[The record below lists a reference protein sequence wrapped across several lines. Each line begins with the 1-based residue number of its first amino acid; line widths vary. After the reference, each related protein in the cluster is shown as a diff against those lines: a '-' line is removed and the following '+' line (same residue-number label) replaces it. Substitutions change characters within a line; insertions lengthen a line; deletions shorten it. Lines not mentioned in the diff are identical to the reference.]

1 MVRNKM
7 KKINLILF
15 FLSYIILISPIIF
28 LMYFKIDNYMILN
41 SDLTYSFFLNISFF
55 SLVGSLIMLYAMF
68 FRQQKIN
75 NMPTFYNK
83 VFLKDFYV
91 SIGIIVIVPILYYI
105 GGVYYLSLAYFFSAI
120 ISMIFYLLLKK

>member
-41 SDLTYSFFLNISFF
+41 SDLTYRFFLNISFF

>member
-1 MVRNKM
+1 
-7 KKINLILF
+7 
-15 FLSYIILISPIIF
+15 
-28 LMYFKIDNYMILN
+28 MYFKIDNYMILN

-91 SIGIIVIVPILYYI
+91 SIGIIAIVPILYYI